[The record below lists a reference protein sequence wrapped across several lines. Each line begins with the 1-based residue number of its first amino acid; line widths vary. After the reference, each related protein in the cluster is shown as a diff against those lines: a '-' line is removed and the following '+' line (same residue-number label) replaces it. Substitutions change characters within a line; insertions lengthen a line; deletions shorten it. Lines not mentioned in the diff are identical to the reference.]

1 MKVSNSTLRRL
12 ICEEIIRL
20 TEQDNVI
27 EVPAEQQG
35 QRENVYKDIEV
46 DIAAIQQQLVSLAEP
61 VSNIIERLISHIAK
75 LRQSDQGRAV

>member
-1 MKVSNSTLRRL
+1 MKVSNSTLRQL
-12 ICEEIIRL
+12 IREEIIRL

-35 QRENVYKDIEV
+35 QRENVYKDIEG

-75 LRQSDQGRAV
+75 LRQSDQGQSV

>member
-1 MKVSNSTLRRL
+1 MKVSNNKLRQL
-12 ICEEIIRL
+12 IREEIIHL

-35 QRENVYKDIEV
+35 QRENVYKDIEG

-75 LRQSDQGRAV
+75 LRQSDQGQSV

>member
-1 MKVSNSTLRRL
+1 VKVSNSTLRRL

-75 LRQSDQGRAV
+75 LRQSDQGRSV

>member
-1 MKVSNSTLRRL
+1 VKVSNSTLRRL

>member
-1 MKVSNSTLRRL
+1 MKVSNSKLRQL
-12 ICEEIIRL
+12 IRKEIIHL

-35 QRENVYKDIEV
+35 QRENVYKDIEG

-75 LRQSDQGRAV
+75 LRQSDQGQSV

>member
-1 MKVSNSTLRRL
+1 MKVSNSKLRQL
-12 ICEEIIRL
+12 IREEIIHL

-27 EVPAEQQG
+27 EVPAEQQT
-35 QRENVYKDIEV
+35 QRENVYKDIEG

-75 LRQSDQGRAV
+75 LRQSDQGQSV

>member
-1 MKVSNSTLRRL
+1 MKVSNSTLRQL

-35 QRENVYKDIEV
+35 QRENVYKDIEG

-75 LRQSDQGRAV
+75 LRQSDQGQSV

>member
-1 MKVSNSTLRRL
+1 MKVSNSKLRQL
-12 ICEEIIRL
+12 IREEIIHL

-35 QRENVYKDIEV
+35 QRENVYKDIEG

-75 LRQSDQGRAV
+75 LRQSDQGQSV